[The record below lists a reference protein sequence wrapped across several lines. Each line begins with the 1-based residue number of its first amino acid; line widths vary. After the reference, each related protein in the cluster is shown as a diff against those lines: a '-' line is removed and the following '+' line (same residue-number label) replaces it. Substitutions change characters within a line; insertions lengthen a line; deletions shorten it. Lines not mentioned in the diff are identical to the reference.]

1 MSSELLLAPTRRPF
15 VTERAPFVNRVRPPL
30 AVITVVSGLLLACA
44 PAARPLVGA
53 PTRAVLPPSS
63 MAAGAQV
70 LRFSWTYKDETFE
83 ATGDGAVRAQAPDRA
98 RLDFFLRNGMAGGYA
113 ILLGDSLFVPG
124 VDLVKRLLPPVP
136 LLWSSLGRLALPPT
150 RDTTARIDGDTLRAD
165 LGVLRGRDASGADG
179 RAWRLAFGGTTLARV
194 ERIED
199 GKVIE
204 WMSRRRGVN
213 GQWQLLY
220 VHERGKRRLAIAVT
234 DTMTVEG
241 FDDAIW
247 RRP

>member
-1 MSSELLLAPTRRPF
+1 MLP
-15 VTERAPFVNRVRPPL
+15 RARIVHRLRAQTPVMAMLSVL
-30 AVITVVSGLLLACA
+30 MAACA
-44 PAARPLVGA
+44 PAARPLVGS
-53 PTRAVLPPSS
+53 PTRAVLPPTA
-63 MAAGAQV
+63 MTAGSQI
-70 LRFSWTYKDETFE
+70 LRFTWTYKDETFE
-83 ATGDGAVRAQAPDRA
+83 ANGDGAVRAQAPDRA
-98 RLDFFLRNGMAGGYA
+98 RLDFFLKNGMAGGYA
-113 ILLGDSLFVPG
+113 ILVGDSLTVPG

-150 RDTTARIDGDTLRAD
+150 PDTTARIDGDTLRAD
-165 LGVLRGRDASGADG
+165 LGMLRGRDASGADG
-179 RAWRLAFGGTTLARV
+179 RAWRLAFGGTALARV

-204 WMSRRRGVN
+204 WMSRRRGAD
-213 GQWQLLY
+213 GQWQLQY

-234 DTMTVEG
+234 DTTTVEG

>member
-1 MSSELLLAPTRRPF
+1 M
-15 VTERAPFVNRVRPPL
+15 TERAPFANPIRTPVAL
-30 AVITVVSGLLLACA
+30 IAVLTAVLLACA
-44 PAARPLVGA
+44 PAARPLVGS
-53 PTRAVLPPSS
+53 PTRAVLPPTT
-63 MAAGAQV
+63 MAPGAQV
-70 LRFSWTYKDETFE
+70 LRFTWTYKDETFE
-83 ATGDGAVRAQAPDRA
+83 ANGDGAVRAQAPDRA

-113 ILLGDSLFVPG
+113 ILVGDSLFVPG
-124 VDLVKRLLPPVP
+124 VDLLKRLLPPVP
-136 LLWSSLGRLALPPT
+136 LLWSSLGRLALPPA

-165 LGVLRGRDASGADG
+165 LGLLRGRDASGADG
-179 RAWRLAFGGTTLARV
+179 RAWRLAFGGVMLARV

-204 WMSRRRGVN
+204 WMSRRRGAN
-213 GQWQLLY
+213 GQWQLQY

-234 DTMTVEG
+234 DTTTVEG

>member
-1 MSSELLLAPTRRPF
+1 MA
-15 VTERAPFVNRVRPPL
+15 ERARF
-30 AVITVVSGLLLACA
+30 AICSTTATAAISVVSALLVACA
-44 PAARPLVGA
+44 PAARPLVGS
-53 PTRAVLPPSS
+53 PTRAVLPPTN
-63 MAAGAQV
+63 MAAGSQI
-70 LRFSWTYKDETFE
+70 LRFTWTYKDETFE
-83 ATGDGAVRAQAPDRA
+83 ANGDGAVRAQAPDRA
-98 RLDFFLRNGMAGGYA
+98 RLDFFLKNGMAGGYA

-124 VDLVKRLLPPVP
+124 IDLVKRLLPPVP
-136 LLWSSLGRLALPPT
+136 LLWSSLGRLALPPAP
-150 RDTTARIDGDTLRAD
+150 DTTARIDGDTLRAD

-179 RAWRLAFGGTTLARV
+179 RAWRLAFGGTALARV

-204 WMSRRRGVN
+204 WMSRRRGAN
-213 GQWQLLY
+213 GQWQLQY

-234 DTMTVEG
+234 DTTTVEA

>member
-1 MSSELLLAPTRRPF
+1 M
-15 VTERAPFVNRVRPPL
+15 TERAPFAYRSRTPV
-30 AVITVVSGLLLACA
+30 AVSAVVSAVLPGCA
-44 PAARPLVGA
+44 PAARPLVGS
-53 PTRAVLPPSS
+53 PTRAVLPPTS
-63 MAAGAQV
+63 MAPGAQV
-70 LRFSWTYKDETFE
+70 LRFTWTYKDETFE
-83 ATGDGAVRAQAPDRA
+83 ANGDGAVRAQAPDRA

-165 LGVLRGRDASGADG
+165 LRGRDASGADG
-179 RAWRLAFGGTTLARV
+179 RSWRLAFGGATLARV
-194 ERIED
+194 DRIED

-204 WMSRRRGVN
+204 WMSRRRGPN
-213 GQWQLLY
+213 GQWQLQY

-234 DTMTVEG
+234 DTTTVEG

>member
-1 MSSELLLAPTRRPF
+1 MNA
-15 VTERAPFVNRVRPPL
+15 RAPFARRSRTPL
-30 AVITVVSGLLLACA
+30 AVIPVVSFVLLSCA
-44 PAARPLVGA
+44 PVARPLVGS
-53 PTRAVLPPSS
+53 PTRAVLPPTT
-63 MAAGAQV
+63 MAVGAQV
-70 LRFSWTYKDETFE
+70 LRFTWTYKDETFE
-83 ATGDGAVRAQAPDRA
+83 ANGEGAVRAQAPDRA

-113 ILLGDSLFVPG
+113 ILFGDSLFVPG

-150 RDTTARIDGDTLRAD
+150 PDTAARIDGDTLRAD
-165 LGVLRGRDASGADG
+165 LGALRGRDASGADG
-179 RAWRLAFGGTTLARV
+179 RAWRLAFAGTALARV
-194 ERIED
+194 ERIEN

-204 WMSRRRGVN
+204 WMSRRRGAD
-213 GQWQLLY
+213 GQWQLEY

-234 DTMTVEG
+234 DTTTVEG

>member
-1 MSSELLLAPTRRPF
+1 MVERP
-15 VTERAPFVNRVRPPL
+15 RYVNRSRTAL
-30 AVITVVSGLLLACA
+30 AGIAVVSGLLVACV
-44 PAARPLVGA
+44 PAARPLVGS
-53 PTRAVLPPSS
+53 PTRALLPPTN
-63 MAAGAQV
+63 MAAGSQI
-70 LRFSWTYKDETFE
+70 LRFTWTYKDETFE
-83 ATGDGAVRAQAPDRA
+83 ANGDGAVRAQAPDRA
-98 RLDFFLRNGMAGGYA
+98 RLDFFLKNGMAGGYA

-136 LLWSSLGRLALPPT
+136 LLWSSLGRLALPATP
-150 RDTTARIDGDTLRAD
+150 DTTARSDGDTLRVD

-179 RAWRLAFGGTTLARV
+179 RAWRLAFGGTSLARV

-204 WMSRRRGVN
+204 WMSRRRGAN
-213 GQWQLLY
+213 GQWQLQY

-234 DTMTVEG
+234 DTTTVEG

>member
-1 MSSELLLAPTRRPF
+1 
-15 VTERAPFVNRVRPPL
+15 
-30 AVITVVSGLLLACA
+30 
-44 PAARPLVGA
+44 
-53 PTRAVLPPSS
+53 
-63 MAAGAQV
+63 
-70 LRFSWTYKDETFE
+70 
-83 ATGDGAVRAQAPDRA
+83 
-98 RLDFFLRNGMAGGYA
+98 MAGGYA
-113 ILLGDSLFVPG
+113 ILVGDSLFVPG

-179 RAWRLAFGGTTLARV
+179 RAWRLAFAGTTLARV
-194 ERIED
+194 ERIEN

-204 WMSRRRGVN
+204 WMSRRRGAD
-213 GQWQLLY
+213 GQWQLEY

-234 DTMTVEG
+234 DTTTVEG

>member
-1 MSSELLLAPTRRPF
+1 MTRRA
-15 VTERAPFVNRVRPPL
+15 RSVNSRITLIASVMMLP
-30 AVITVVSGLLLACA
+30 TVVVACA
-44 PAARPLVGA
+44 PAARPLVGLPA
-53 PTRAVLPPSS
+53 RAVLPPTA
-63 MAAGAQV
+63 MATGSQL
-70 LRFSWTYKDETFE
+70 LRFTWTYKDETFE
-83 ATGDGAVRAQAPDRA
+83 ANGDGAVRAQSPDRA
-98 RLDFFLRNGMAGGYA
+98 RLDFFLKNGMAGGYA
-113 ILLGDSLFVPG
+113 ILVGDSLTVPG

-136 LLWSSLGRLALPPT
+136 LLWSSLGRLALPST
-150 RDTTARIDGDTLRAD
+150 QDTTARIDGDTLRAD

-179 RAWRLAFGGTTLARV
+179 RAWRLAFAGTVLARV

-204 WMSRRRGVN
+204 WMSRRRAPN
-213 GQWQLLY
+213 GQWQLQY

-234 DTMTVEG
+234 DTTTVEG

>member
-1 MSSELLLAPTRRPF
+1 MSSARSG
-15 VTERAPFVNRVRPPL
+15 FVNSRRLLVAT
-30 AVITVVSGLLLACA
+30 AVALSAGCA
-44 PAARPLVGA
+44 PAARPLAGA
-53 PTRAVLPPSS
+53 PTRATLPPTTLS
-63 MAAGAQV
+63 ARPQI
-70 LRFSWTYKDETFE
+70 LRFTWTYKDETFE
-83 ATGDGAVRAQAPDRA
+83 ANGDGAVRTQAPDRA

-113 ILLGDSLFVPG
+113 ILVGDSLVVPG

-136 LLWSSLGRLALPPT
+136 LLWASLGRLALPPAP
-150 RDTTARIDGDTLRAD
+150 DTTARIDGDTLRAD

-179 RAWRLAFGGTTLARV
+179 RAWRLAFGGTTLARA

-204 WMSRRRGVN
+204 WMSRQRGAD
-213 GQWQLLY
+213 GQWQLQY
-220 VHERGKRRLAIAVT
+220 VHERGKRRLSIAVT
-234 DTMTVEG
+234 DTTTVEG